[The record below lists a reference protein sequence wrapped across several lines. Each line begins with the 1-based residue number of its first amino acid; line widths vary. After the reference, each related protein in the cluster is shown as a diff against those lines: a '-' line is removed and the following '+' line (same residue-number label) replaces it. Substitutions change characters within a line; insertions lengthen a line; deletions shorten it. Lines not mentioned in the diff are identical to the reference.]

1 MFLVC
6 VLRDVLHLRTEGT
19 QQAIE
24 AMANNESGG
33 VVINVASMA
42 GLLAMPQSPVYAA
55 SKSGVVNFTRSMK
68 GLIGQSNG
76 VRVNAIWC
84 ATRSS
89 PFFSSCC
96 GLWLRCGADCPH
108 VPRSPTFTETPLV
121 RENPDEVVEGL
132 KRSIGGRLLTP
143 SDVAQGMVELMVDPK
158 LTGAVM
164 RVTVRGGREILPSSS
179 SSQSSKSPA
188 TARL

>member
-1 MFLVC
+1 MSLVRA
-6 VLRDVLHLRTEGT
+6 LRGVLHLRAEGT

-55 SKSGVVNFTRSMK
+55 SKAGVVNFTRSMK

-84 ATRSS
+84 AT
-89 PFFSSCC
+89 P
-96 GLWLRCGADCPH
+96 
-108 VPRSPTFTETPLV
+108 
-121 RENPDEVVEGL
+121 
-132 KRSIGGRLLTP
+132 
-143 SDVAQGMVELMVDPK
+143 
-158 LTGAVM
+158 
-164 RVTVRGGREILPSSS
+164 
-179 SSQSSKSPA
+179 
-188 TARL
+188 